1 MDLPVL
7 SPNHR
12 RSIRLSGYDYSQAG
26 AYFVTIVTHDRKCLF
41 GRVKDGEMELNE
53 AGKMV
58 EQVWLEII
66 RHFDGVN
73 VDTFVVM
80 PNHIHGIIEI
90 IKDNRSSGVG
100 ATHESPLPTQGN
112 GPKPGSIGVIVGLF
126 KATVS
131 KKYHEMTNTQNTRLW
146 QRNYYEHVIRDDKDY
161 QVIYDYILTNPLNWE
176 RDEENQAPIPV

>member
-100 ATHESPLPTQGN
+100 ATHDCW
-112 GPKPGSIGVIVGLF
+112 II
-126 KATVS
+126 
-131 KKYHEMTNTQNTRLW
+131 
-146 QRNYYEHVIRDDKDY
+146 
-161 QVIYDYILTNPLNWE
+161 
-176 RDEENQAPIPV
+176 